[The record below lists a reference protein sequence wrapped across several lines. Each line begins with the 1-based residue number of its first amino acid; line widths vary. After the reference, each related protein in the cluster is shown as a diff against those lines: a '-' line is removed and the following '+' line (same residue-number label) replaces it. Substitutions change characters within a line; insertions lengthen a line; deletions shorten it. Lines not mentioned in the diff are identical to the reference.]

1 MVIEIVD
8 LPLKNGDVASKSP
21 FSHVFPRLFPTPS
34 GFPSRGF
41 PGVLGVFRGA
51 PRPVHRGA
59 QGAEA
64 VRVGRRDVQQRH
76 VGADQATAEEQRQVA
91 QVDGT

>member
-8 LPLKNGDVASKSP
+8 LPLKNGDVPSKSP
-21 FSHVFPRLFPTPS
+21 FFPCFSQAFPNPKRFPRS
-34 GFPSRGF
+34 F
-41 PGVLGVFRGA
+41 PGVLGVLRGA